1 MRMCTKSASKNE
13 KKCGA
18 HKQQGHRRVP
28 RQPCPPAAVP
38 APASTVAAAP
48 GGTLVP
54 TVSVLLLPGTARLL
68 NMMYISPKLAV
79 DVDGMRTALG
89 LPVTSCRQSKNVWT
103 SYSGKGYGGVY
114 DAALYG

>member
-13 KKCGA
+13 KKCVA

-28 RQPCPPAAVP
+28 HQPGPPAAVP
-38 APASTVAAAP
+38 VPA
-48 GGTLVP
+48 LVP

-79 DVDGMRTALG
+79 AVDGKRTALG
-89 LPVTSCRQSKNVWT
+89 LPVTSCRQSQNVWT